1 MLPEK
6 LINFLPYELNKDLL
20 NSRIHLTL
28 TDAPLYILICEK
40 FCEKLSV
47 GEWGWY
53 KQDENCS
60 DLDVGITPLY
70 SVGRRNVWESYYYF
84 TGKLVIIEIPY
95 A

>member
-1 MLPEK
+1 MPPEK
-6 LINFLPYELNKDLL
+6 FINFLPYELNKHLL

-47 GEWGWY
+47 GEWSWY

-70 SVGRRNVWESYYYF
+70 SVGRRIDAGSCCYF
-84 TGKLVIIEIPY
+84 SGKLVIIEIPY

>member
-1 MLPEK
+1 MPPEK
-6 LINFLPYELNKDLL
+6 FINFLPYELNKDLL

-47 GEWGWY
+47 CEWSWY

-70 SVGRRNVWESYYYF
+70 SVGRRIDAESYCSF

>member
-1 MLPEK
+1 MPPEK
-6 LINFLPYELNKDLL
+6 FINFLPYELNKHLL
-20 NSRIHLTL
+20 NSRMHLTL
-28 TDAPLYILICEK
+28 TDAPLYIFICEK

-60 DLDVGITPLY
+60 DLDVGTTPFF
-70 SVGRRNVWESYYYF
+70 SVGRRNVPI
-84 TGKLVIIEIPY
+84 TKPNKDGKLVIIEIPY